1 MSVTWF
7 SEQPIPANTSSEV
20 GLHVRI
26 HDGGSPHAY
35 FYDRYFEMGKTL
47 KWPLI
52 HNEGYIKHQ
61 SKRTNDDVRTM
72 DFLYLKK
79 NN

>member
-47 KWPLI
+47 K
-52 HNEGYIKHQ
+52 
-61 SKRTNDDVRTM
+61 
-72 DFLYLKK
+72 
-79 NN
+79 